1 MDDSTQ
7 NFTEA
12 WHKSL
17 AAKRLEYMKKESYYA
32 TLRRDV
38 EKTIVLSHIHGN
50 PCYDANSVSGLGLI
64 QDGYGTF
71 QIPTECKTVRSSTIM
86 TIGVSL
92 GVPPD
97 YYIIPDVVNL
107 SVKRARDKILKSGLR
122 VGNIAY
128 EYQPDL
134 LPNTVI
140 EQNMTVGMR
149 VSFPTSINLL
159 VSTINKD

>member
-64 QDGYGTF
+64 QDGYGTVF
-71 QIPTECKTVRSSTIM
+71 FLDPETEEFFKIHSLP
-86 TIGVSL
+86 IGP
-92 GVPPD
+92 G
-97 YYIIPDVVNL
+97 
-107 SVKRARDKILKSGLR
+107 
-122 VGNIAY
+122 
-128 EYQPDL
+128 
-134 LPNTVI
+134 
-140 EQNMTVGMR
+140 
-149 VSFPTSINLL
+149 
-159 VSTINKD
+159 